1 MDAND
6 RDSPQD
12 AELARKDREWAARSE
27 ASLHDAAL
35 SKHTAAGAGSAGST
49 RGSGQSSGPHA
60 YTTPKNLRTS
70 TGPRFSG
77 RGVLAVFGILG
88 VLLTVGI
95 MAFLAVKVLDGVS
108 NPNGAEGDDSDANHT
123 PETPVVPGVPAAPVA
138 PGVPGGAG
146 IDPASP
152 TDAARGAACEA
163 ERAAVE
169 SAAATFELVHG
180 NRPNSVDEL
189 VSGGYL
195 TPGDDGFSHELS
207 DGTVVPTGDC
217 APG

>member
-95 MAFLAVKVLDGVS
+95 MAFLAVKVLGGVS
-108 NPNGAEGDDSDANHT
+108 NPNGAEGDHSPANDT
-123 PETPVVPGVPAAPVA
+123 PIAPVVPGVPAVPAA
-138 PGVPGGAG
+138 PGIPGGAE
-146 IDPASP
+146 IDPSSP
-152 TDAARGAACEA
+152 TDAARAAACDA
-163 ERAAVE
+163 ERATIE
-169 SAAATFELVHG
+169 TAATTFEVLQG
-180 NRPNSVDEL
+180 KPPATIDEL
-189 VSGGYL
+189 VAAGYL
-195 TPGDDGFSHELS
+195 TPGEDGFSHELS
-207 DGTVVPTGDC
+207 AGGAVVPTGDC
-217 APG
+217 G